1 VSVTKRLAELGVT
14 LPEPSRPAGVYRPAV
29 RTGNLVYV
37 SGQVAVQDGRI
48 VHPGRLGDGVS
59 LEQGREASRIAV
71 ISALAAAQQ
80 LLAGPDG
87 PGSPGSPSS
96 LDGARII
103 RLVGYVACTPD
114 FTEQSGVIDGA
125 SEFLRDAF
133 GEEAGV
139 GTRLALGV
147 IALPAGSPVEIELIL
162 EAGEGA

>member
-1 VSVTKRLAELGVT
+1 MSVTERLAELGVT
-14 LPEPSRPAGVYRPAV
+14 LPEPSRPAGVYRPAI

-48 VHPGRLGDGVS
+48 VHPGRLGDGVT
-59 LEQGREASRIAV
+59 LEQGREASRVAV

-80 LLAGPDG
+80 VLGGPDG
-87 PGSPGSPSS
+87 

-114 FTEQSGVIDGA
+114 FTEQPGVIDGA

-147 IALPAGSPVEIELIL
+147 SALPAGSPVEIELIL
-162 EAGEGA
+162 EVTGGAGEGA